1 MAVPLKDRP
10 KATLDNVKAYL
21 NKLEPKFANIKFK
34 ASEGKRG
41 LKISLK
47 HPGTIGGL
55 NKFKQGIFKEL
66 KGNFTGL
73 MTSSN
78 IVDKDGFKIIK
89 FQNLNRVIDFDVD
102 LEGVKFEGAIPA
114 YIHEE
119 GTTKILN
126 RALKGANK
134 FSLTKDRKNV
144 LINNKPIENDKVY
157 TQLLKVFGPLYKP
170 RLRMWL
176 WTFYQQQEKWL
187 NEYGKITWDPFVFG
201 RRDFVT
207 FFTEHITKLERET
220 GEKVIKYEDWDPA
233 DIWAVKGVTSVKN
246 RLREQFKITSLYEMN
261 NLLIELMERE
271 ELVGI
276 SLKMITQ
283 GKEAKLQLFNVDTS
297 PILTSLKTFKQ
308 LEKFKMK
315 DIKFKYDK
323 IWSGENESY
332 MPTRIDYGP
341 TGRYYIQ
348 VQRKGKNI
356 CFTTRIQ
363 GAAAQGGLTPI
374 EMVAKIFEG
383 TDFSTSHKDY
393 PQTPTEL
400 VKDKKIKKMYEFLI
414 KRKEGQGAPSYNEW
428 QLWWERLYSR
438 DENGKRNA
446 IVRLMYI
453 KFWYTSLTLF
463 SKENCLHKDFKKST
477 EFWTDMLYIGMK
489 MKNEKEFA
497 PHAKISE

>member
-1 MAVPLKDRP
+1 
-10 KATLDNVKAYL
+10 
-21 NKLEPKFANIKFK
+21 
-34 ASEGKRG
+34 
-41 LKISLK
+41 
-47 HPGTIGGL
+47 
-55 NKFKQGIFKEL
+55 
-66 KGNFTGL
+66 
-73 MTSSN
+73 
-78 IVDKDGFKIIK
+78 
-89 FQNLNRVIDFDVD
+89 
-102 LEGVKFEGAIPA
+102 
-114 YIHEE
+114 
-119 GTTKILN
+119 
-126 RALKGANK
+126 
-134 FSLTKDRKNV
+134 
-144 LINNKPIENDKVY
+144 
-157 TQLLKVFGPLYKP
+157 
-170 RLRMWL
+170 
-176 WTFYQQQEKWL
+176 
-187 NEYGKITWDPFVFG
+187 
-201 RRDFVT
+201 
-207 FFTEHITKLERET
+207 
-220 GEKVIKYEDWDPA
+220 
-233 DIWAVKGVTSVKN
+233 
-246 RLREQFKITSLYEMN
+246 
-261 NLLIELMERE
+261 
-271 ELVGI
+271 
-276 SLKMITQ
+276 MITQ

-308 LEKFKMK
+308 LEKFKMR

-374 EMVAKIFEG
+374 EMVAKIFQG
-383 TDFSTSHKDY
+383 TDFSTNHKDY
-393 PQTPTEL
+393 PQTPEEL
-400 VKDKKIKKMYEFLI
+400 LKDKKIKKMYEFLA

-428 QLWWERLYSR
+428 QLFWERLYSR

-453 KFWYTSLTLF
+453 KFWYTALTLF